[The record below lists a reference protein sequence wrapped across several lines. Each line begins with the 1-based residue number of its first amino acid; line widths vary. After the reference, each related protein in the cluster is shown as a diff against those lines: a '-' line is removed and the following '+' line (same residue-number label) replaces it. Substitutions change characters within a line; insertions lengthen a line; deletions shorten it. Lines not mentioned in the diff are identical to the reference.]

1 MRRGPPARRRRLIER
16 FLQERQQRDAVGLRR
31 HRRSD
36 RLEHRRHDV
45 DRFGEGRLDRAPAAA
60 VVVGGRVPDDQW
72 DVVRLLEE
80 A

>member
-1 MRRGPPARRRRLIER
+1 MKA
-16 FLQERQQRDAVGLRR
+16 
-31 HRRSD
+31 
-36 RLEHRRHDV
+36 
-45 DRFGEGRLDRAPAAA
+45 EGRLDRAPAAA